1 MLTALQ
7 HLRTSRLCSLK
18 SATTLRLKTC
28 HTTLYTYEHLYLRA
42 QLKREFILQTLGS
55 RPQLHQNSIR
65 HATSASA
72 SDNGET
78 DTLLDPGLYLVG
90 TPIGNLE
97 DLSVRALK
105 VLQKATVILAE
116 DTRHSRKLLNHYN
129 ISSRL
134 HSFHQHNER
143 TKQAQVSTWGYP
155 SEPSCPARSPKI
167 AT

>member
-7 HLRTSRLCSLK
+7 HLRTSHIYSTHL
-18 SATTLRLKTC
+18 ATTIRLSRPTTIYTC
-28 HTTLYTYEHLYLRA
+28 QHLYSRA
-42 QLKREFILQTLGS
+42 PRHYSTLQTPGP
-55 RPQLHQNSIR
+55 RPQLHHNLIK
-65 HATSASA
+65 HAKLASA
-72 SDNGET
+72 SDNSET

-116 DTRHSRKLLNHYN
+116 DTRHSRKLLNYYN

-134 HSFHQHNER
+134 YSFHQHNEH
-143 TKQAQVSTWGYP
+143 TKQAQVIVWGFND
-155 SEPSCPARSPKI
+155 PSCVARRPQDCN
-167 AT
+167 